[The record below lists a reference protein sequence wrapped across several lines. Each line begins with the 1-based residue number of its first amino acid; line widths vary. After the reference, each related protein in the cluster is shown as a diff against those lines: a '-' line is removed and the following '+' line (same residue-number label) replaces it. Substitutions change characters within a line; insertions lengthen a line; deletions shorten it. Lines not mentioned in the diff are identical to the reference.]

1 MFDSFSDK
9 KDNILNRKDNISSK
23 NDNILNRRDNISNKK
38 DHFSNKNDNIL
49 NKKDN
54 YSNKKDSFSNRKE
67 RFPSEK
73 VTLENVELESVSMD
87 LDPEVF
93 GERVRMMTGKRWT
106 VRYRNMLVA
115 EQSPLAPKICGSNP
129 VDGNFISQSSI

>member
-1 MFDSFSDK
+1 MFESMIIEKGKMFDSFSDK
-9 KDNILNRKDNISSK
+9 KDNILSRKDNISSK
-23 NDNILNRRDNISNKK
+23 NDNILNRRDNIS
-38 DHFSNKNDNIL
+38 

-73 VTLENVELESVSMD
+73 VTLENVESESVSMD

-93 GERVRMMTGKRWT
+93 GERVRMMTGKR
-106 VRYRNMLVA
+106 
-115 EQSPLAPKICGSNP
+115 
-129 VDGNFISQSSI
+129 

>member
-54 YSNKKDSFSNRKE
+54 YSNRKE

-73 VTLENVELESVSMD
+73 VTLENVESESVSMD

-129 VDGNFISQSSI
+129 VDGNFIYNQVFRRDKL

>member
-23 NDNILNRRDNISNKK
+23 NDNILNRRDNIS
-38 DHFSNKNDNIL
+38 

-129 VDGNFISQSSI
+129 VDGNFIYNQVFRRDKL

>member
-23 NDNILNRRDNISNKK
+23 NDNILNRRDNIS
-38 DHFSNKNDNIL
+38 